1 MKQALLEWKKE
12 LEEGWDI
19 VQYNMRHLEK
29 LDSMCKSKADW
40 LNLFPYPDTDSFYFK
55 DSGDFNKKIK
65 QLYKGVIQNG

>member
-1 MKQALLEWKKE
+1 
-12 LEEGWDI
+12 
-19 VQYNMRHLEK
+19 MRHLEK